1 MPIVFVHGTRVSGT
15 MWRPVRERIGDRH
28 PTAAPD
34 LPGHGARRGER
45 FTMSGAVDAVAEA
58 IDELGGRALVVGL
71 SLGGY
76 TGIATAGCHSGRVAG
91 LVAMGC
97 TALPRG
103 LISAVYGRAAWAAA
117 RWPEAGNR
125 LSAWGFRRVLPGP
138 VAEAMA
144 SGGLSCEVAPSVVAA
159 VEAMEPMASL
169 AAYAGPVWLVN
180 GARDPFRRDERAL
193 LRACRNGRLSVRP
206 GQGHITSLAD
216 TAALARTVLDAAAVA
231 ASEGEGEAVAAGG
244 AVAAVVGEG
253 GRGMAVRDEGL
264 R

>member
-1 MPIVFVHGTRVSGT
+1 MESRESALPIVFVHGIRVSGT

-76 TGIATAGCHSGRVAG
+76 TGIATAGCHPGRVAG

-97 TALPRG
+97 AALPRG
-103 LISAVYGRAAWAAA
+103 LFSAVYGGAAWAGA

-144 SGGLSCEVAPSVVAA
+144 SGGLACEVMPSVVAA
-159 VEAMEPMASL
+159 VEEMEPRASL

-193 LRACRNGRLSVRP
+193 LRACRDGRLSVRP

-231 ASEGEGEAVAAGG
+231 VKSEGGAVAAGG
-244 AVAAVVGEG
+244 AVVGEG
-253 GRGMAVRDEGL
+253 GMGW
-264 R
+264 